1 MKNIWI
7 LWLFFIQASIAQVN
21 QVDAKGLKQGL
32 WHKNYPGTKIYM
44 YEGNFKDDK
53 PVGTF
58 IYRYES
64 GKVRAVIENKP
75 NTNLSKVKL
84 YFENEALMA
93 EGFYRNQKKDSIWM
107 NYNERGELASGE
119 SYKND
124 KLNGKKI
131 NYYLNDQ
138 LETGEQKVLSVTI
151 YMDDLRDGAFKEYY
165 PNGKMKMSGNFVKG
179 LRTGEWL
186 EYYNSGQVMSRV
198 RYKADYLHGWSY
210 FYDKN
215 GAQLSKNLW
224 RKGDKVEG
232 KELETYLKWCQ
243 DKNIDPNQ

>member
-1 MKNIWI
+1 MKNVWI
-7 LWLFFIQASIAQVN
+7 LWLFFVQASIAQVN
-21 QVDAKGLKQGL
+21 QLDAKGLKQGQ

-64 GKVRAVIENKP
+64 GKIKAVIDNKP
-75 NTNLSKVKL
+75 NTNLSSVKL

-107 NYNERGELASGE
+107 NYNNRGELVSGE

-138 LETGEQKVLSVTI
+138 LETGKLNVLSVTM
-151 YMDDLRDGAFKEYY
+151 YQDDMRDGAYKEFH
-165 PNGKMKMSGNFVKG
+165 PNGKMKMSGNYLKG

-186 EYYNSGQVMSRV
+186 EYYNSGQLMSRV
-198 RYKADYLHGWSY
+198 RYKADYLHGWSFY
-210 FYDKN
+210 YDKN